1 MSEKGFRSSLAQI
14 AVPGVAISAFVTA
27 YATLT
32 RDIVSKKR
40 QLLMINRQSHH
51 LHHSPYSGTVNRRRY
66 CLEGQSPAHRQDSC
80 SNLTRGLGGLGELGE
95 GLPLQ
100 QQQQQQSPPYCP
112 LKDTSAD
119 NIARMSL
126 AALTLKEE
134 VQQLESWS

>member
-1 MSEKGFRSSLAQI
+1 MSEEGFRSSLAQI

-27 YATLT
+27 YAT
-32 RDIVSKKR
+32 VSLSYPVAAS
-40 QLLMINRQSHH
+40 LLS
-51 LHHSPYSGTVNRRRY
+51 
-66 CLEGQSPAHRQDSC
+66 
-80 SNLTRGLGGLGELGE
+80 LGGLGELGE
-95 GLPLQ
+95 GLPL
-100 QQQQQQSPPYCP
+100 QQQQQSPPYCP